1 MFASLR
7 LNAAIFKLTLFSEN
21 FKFEKRTEW
30 VRERIGEAFVKR
42 SELEQRVKALER
54 KVHRVEA
61 AIGKIAKEFELTDLL
76 GSFKHVEPLRFAKDD
91 LDKQIINLLLEKR
104 VMTANEIAVAL
115 GQNRHKIGKRLKR
128 IEKESKQAGEHWL
141 EFNPEDK
148 DGHFRAWWVTIEGK

>member
-1 MFASLR
+1 M
-7 LNAAIFKLTLFSEN
+7 
-21 FKFEKRTEW
+21 RTEW
-30 VRERIGEAFVKR
+30 LRERIGEASVKR

-54 KVHRVEA
+54 KVQRVEGA
-61 AIGKIAKEFELTDLL
+61 LARIVKEFELTDLL
-76 GSFKHVEPLRFAKDD
+76 GLFKQTDPLSFAKDD

-104 VMTANEIAVAL
+104 VMTASEIAMAL

-148 DGHFRAWWVTIEGK
+148 DGHFRAWWVLIEQKK